1 VLSKTPMMASPFLS
15 RSLAGRKSGA
25 EARGLELRGA
35 TRIERRDFHR
45 ARPLQPPAIALL
57 LLLLSRPQQ
66 LTHFHLFLS
75 LSLLSPSLPPFHS
88 DLRVHFKNT
97 REAAFALRQME
108 LSKAKAYLEAV
119 LRKERVIPFRRFC
132 GGIGRTA
139 QAKNESS
146 TNNGQGRWPAKS
158 VELLIGLLR
167 NAESNAEVKGLDVDS
182 LYISHI
188 QVNQAV
194 KQRRR
199 TYRAHGR
206 IGPYMSSPCHV
217 ELTLTEKEE
226 PVAKEAG
233 RARKLT
239 KLQLARTLRSG
250 SKAK

>member
-1 VLSKTPMMASPFLS
+1 MARSELALSFRPPPSKKKTLN
-15 RSLAGRKSGA
+15 
-25 EARGLELRGA
+25 
-35 TRIERRDFHR
+35 TRLL
-45 ARPLQPPAIALL
+45 PLPLPA
-57 LLLLSRPQQ
+57 
-66 LTHFHLFLS
+66 
-75 LSLLSPSLPPFHS
+75 LSPPSQTTTNKTKQKQNNS

-146 TNNGQGRWPAKS
+146 TNNGQGRWPTKS

-217 ELTLTEKEE
+217 ELTLSEKEA

-250 SKAK
+250 AKAK